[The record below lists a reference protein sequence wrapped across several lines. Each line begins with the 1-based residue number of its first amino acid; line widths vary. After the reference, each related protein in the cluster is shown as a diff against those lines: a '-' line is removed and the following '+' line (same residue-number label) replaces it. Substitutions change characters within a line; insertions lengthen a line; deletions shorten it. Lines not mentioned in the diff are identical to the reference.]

1 MRTMSYR
8 DAIREAMLEEM
19 RRDDNVVV
27 FCEDGRFWTM
37 PTNGFVDEFGDDR
50 VPIMPIS
57 EEGFTGAAIG
67 AAMTGVRPIVDY
79 TISNL
84 MYVAWDQLV
93 NHAAKNRYLFGGQ
106 ASVPIVFRAAMKY
119 ANATAAQHSDRPY
132 PQLMNV
138 PGLKIVIPSNP
149 ADALGLLKSAIR
161 DDDPVVFFEP
171 LRLWGMKGEVP
182 DGDHLVPL
190 GVAAVC
196 REGADVTVVAI
207 GDAVV
212 AATRAADTLAAEG
225 IDVEVIDPRT
235 LVPLD
240 TPAILASV
248 AKTGPA
254 RHRRP
259 RAQARAA
266 RRPRSARASPKRA
279 SPTCARR
286 SRASSRPTCTR
297 RSVPRSK
304 RSCTRRPNASPMPS
318 TPSSLRVEGARLHM
332 TEVNLPQFGM
342 GMTEGTVVTWLK
354 AEGDDVVEDEEIAE
368 VEAEKVNVMVVAPES
383 GTLTKIIV
391 QPGETVPVFTT
402 LAIIE

>member
-19 RRDDNVVV
+19 RRDPNVVV
-27 FCEDGRFWTM
+27 FCEDARFWTM
-37 PTNGFVDEFGDDR
+37 PTNGFVDEFGPDR

-84 MYVAWDQLV
+84 MYVAWDQIV

-138 PGLKIVIPSNP
+138 PGLKIVVPSTP

-171 LRLWGMKGEVP
+171 LLLWSTKGEVP
-182 DGDHLVPL
+182 DGDYLVPL
-190 GVAAVC
+190 GKAALR
-196 REGADVTVVAI
+196 REGRDVTVVAI
-207 GDAVV
+207 GDAVP
-212 AATRAADTLAAEG
+212 AALKAAAGLADEG

-240 TPAILASV
+240 KATILESV
-248 AKTGPA
+248 AKTGRLVIADPA
-254 RHRRP
+254 HKTCG
-259 RAQARAA
+259 AA
-266 RRPRSARASPKRA
+266 AEIAA
-279 SPTCARR
+279 IVAEEGF
-286 SRASSRPTCTR
+286 A
-297 RSVPRSK
+297 
-304 RSCTRRPNASPMPS
+304 
-318 TPSSLRVEGARLHM
+318 SLRAPIAR
-332 TEVNLPQFGM
+332 
-342 GMTEGTVVTWLK
+342 
-354 AEGDDVVEDEEIAE
+354 
-368 VEAEKVNVMVVAPES
+368 VVAPDVHPPFSPALERLMYPTPQRIAAAVNAAVS
-383 GTLTKIIV
+383 DAPSSSKELVG
-391 QPGETVPVFTT
+391 
-402 LAIIE
+402 

>member
-19 RRDDNVVV
+19 RRDQNVVV
-27 FCEDGRFWTM
+27 FCEDARFWTM
-37 PTNGFVDEFGDDR
+37 PTNGFVDEFGPDR

-84 MYVAWDQLV
+84 MYVAWDQIV

-138 PGLKIVIPSNP
+138 PGLKIVVPSTP

-171 LRLWGMKGEVP
+171 LLLWSTKGEVP
-182 DGDHLVPL
+182 DGDYLVPL
-190 GVAAVC
+190 GKAALR
-196 REGADVTVVAI
+196 REGRDVTVVAI
-207 GDAVV
+207 GDAVP
-212 AATRAADTLAAEG
+212 AALKAAAGLADEG

-240 TPAILASV
+240 KATILESV
-248 AKTGPA
+248 AKTGRLVIADPA
-254 RHRRP
+254 HKTCG
-259 RAQARAA
+259 AA
-266 RRPRSARASPKRA
+266 AEIAA
-279 SPTCARR
+279 IVAEEGF
-286 SRASSRPTCTR
+286 A
-297 RSVPRSK
+297 
-304 RSCTRRPNASPMPS
+304 
-318 TPSSLRVEGARLHM
+318 SLRAPIAR
-332 TEVNLPQFGM
+332 
-342 GMTEGTVVTWLK
+342 
-354 AEGDDVVEDEEIAE
+354 
-368 VEAEKVNVMVVAPES
+368 VVAPDVHPPFSPALERLMYPTPQRIAAAVNAAVS
-383 GTLTKIIV
+383 DAPSSSKELVGR
-391 QPGETVPVFTT
+391 
-402 LAIIE
+402 

>member
-1 MRTMSYR
+1 MSYR

-37 PTNGFVDEFGDDR
+37 PTNGFVDEFGPDR
-50 VPIMPIS
+50 IPIMPIS

-84 MYVAWDQLV
+84 MYVAWDQIV

-138 PGLKIVIPSNP
+138 PGLKIVVPSNP

-161 DDDPVVFFEP
+161 DDDPVVYFEP

-190 GVAAVC
+190 GQAAVC
-196 REGADVTVVAI
+196 RPGADVTVVAI

-225 IDVEVIDPRT
+225 VDVEVLDPRT

-248 AKTGPA
+248 AKTGRLVIADPA
-254 RHRRP
+254 HRTCG
-259 RAQARAA
+259 AA
-266 RRPRSARASPKRA
+266 AEISARVAEEGFADLRA
-279 SPTCARR
+279 PIAR
-286 SRASSRPTCTR
+286 
-297 RSVPRSK
+297 
-304 RSCTRRPNASPMPS
+304 
-318 TPSSLRVEGARLHM
+318 
-332 TEVNLPQFGM
+332 
-342 GMTEGTVVTWLK
+342 
-354 AEGDDVVEDEEIAE
+354 
-368 VEAEKVNVMVVAPES
+368 VVAPDVHPPFSPALEALMYPTPERISEAVHAVLRYES
-383 GTLTKIIV
+383 K
-391 QPGETVPVFTT
+391 EPVTT
-402 LAIIE
+402 